1 MRVNRAVRKP
11 DEAKRFIALARVSSR
26 EQEREGFSLDV
37 QVDALTRYAE
47 RQRGRIVKLFRVA
60 ETASKTD
67 ERKAFKELLAYARE
81 NARRLDGILVYKID
95 RAARNLFDYVE
106 LERLE
111 SVHGVPLIAVSQ
123 PTENTP
129 AGRMHRRVL
138 ASMASF
144 YTEQQSLDVTEG
156 LARRAQSGLF
166 VGLTPYGYRNERVD
180 GRSLVKLDPAP
191 AQNVKLIFDLYAH
204 QNCTIDMVVQRLGER
219 EIAYLPSAPAWT
231 RSKVHAILRDRA
243 YIGELRYRGQWLPGT
258 HEPII
263 DRSTWNRVQS
273 LLGNKVYKSHELL
286 YAGGVIRCGHCGNLV
301 TGERVS
307 KPDGREYVYYRCTM
321 YNAPGHPRHRLPE
334 RKIDEQVFDLFGRL
348 RQPEQVREWFGR
360 MLRLLAQDQQKVSR
374 AEAAELQR
382 QLSSLREQEDRL
394 LNLRLLDEITADTF
408 ARKQTELR
416 DRIANLR
423 LQLESADRGREEQAD
438 LAIRVFEL
446 SQALAEKWLAA
457 DYEEKRQLLE
467 MVLLNCKLDGAT
479 LVPEMRKPFDILAEG
494 LSVSSS
500 RGDKI

>member
-1 MRVNRAVRKP
+1 MKVNRSDRNHG
-11 DEAKRFIALARVSSR
+11 DAKRYAAMARVSSR

-37 QVDALTRYAE
+37 QVEALTRYAE

-67 ERKAFKELLAYARE
+67 ERKVFKELLAYARE
-81 NARRLDGILVYKID
+81 NAGRLDGILVYKID

-111 SVHGVPLIAVSQ
+111 SAHGVPLIAVSQ

-180 GRSLVKLDPAP
+180 GRSIVKLDPAA
-191 AQNVKLIFDLYAH
+191 AQNVRLIFDLYAH
-204 QNCTIDMVVQRLGER
+204 HNCTIDMVVRRLGER
-219 EIAYLPSAPAWT
+219 SVAYLPSAPAWT

-243 YIGELRYRGQWLPGT
+243 YVGELRYHGQWLPGT

-263 DRSTWNRVQS
+263 DRPTWNRVQS
-273 LLGNKVYKSHELL
+273 LLGEKVYKSHELL

-301 TGERVS
+301 TGERVT
-307 KPDGREYVYYRCTM
+307 KANGREYVYYRCTM
-321 YNAPGHPRHRLPE
+321 YSAPGHPRHRLPQ
-334 RKIDEQVFDLFGRL
+334 RKIEEQVLDLFKRI
-348 RQPEQVREWFGR
+348 RQPEQVRE
-360 MLRLLAQDQQKVSR
+360 
-374 AEAAELQR
+374 
-382 QLSSLREQEDRL
+382 
-394 LNLRLLDEITADTF
+394 
-408 ARKQTELR
+408 
-416 DRIANLR
+416 
-423 LQLESADRGREEQAD
+423 
-438 LAIRVFEL
+438 
-446 SQALAEKWLAA
+446 
-457 DYEEKRQLLE
+457 
-467 MVLLNCKLDGAT
+467 
-479 LVPEMRKPFDILAEG
+479 
-494 LSVSSS
+494 
-500 RGDKI
+500 